1 MQLEKFITPLLFRYH
16 CVVVPGFGAFLSH
29 EKGASHHVK
38 NNSFYPPTKVL
49 SFNARLQV
57 GDGILVAHIA
67 ASLSK
72 TYEESLIIL
81 KEEVQK
87 WTLSLKEGN
96 AIDLEGLGILENS
109 KGGHTHF
116 TPYHQ
121 ANYLPASFGL
131 SAVKVLPIAASLSTQ
146 QRDSL
151 GPMAFELDP
160 SHGKNFNLG
169 KVFLKYAAAGLIGV
183 SSLLS
188 IYKSYDFHLE
198 NKVTAQQE
206 AQEIVS
212 QKIQEATFFGN
223 NPLSFSALEINLTKK
238 EEVAPSFFIIA
249 GAFRDPDNAS
259 IKIADLKSKGFEN
272 ASYLGANRYGL
283 HQVSFASFITETDAR
298 VFLRDIHKNFAQDA
312 WILMIAK

>member
-1 MQLEKFITPLLFRYH
+1 VQLEKFITPLLFRYH

-29 EKGASHHVK
+29 EKGASHHEK

-49 SFNARLQV
+49 SFNGRLQV

-81 KEEVQK
+81 QEEVQK
-87 WTLSLKEGN
+87 WTISLKEGN

-109 KGGHTHF
+109 KEGHTHF
-116 TPYHQ
+116 TPNHQ

-131 SAVKVLPIAASLSTQ
+131 TAVKVFPIANSLSTQ
-146 QRDSL
+146 ESGSL
-151 GPMAFELDP
+151 EPMVFELDP
-160 SHGKNFNLG
+160 SHGKNLNIG

-188 IYKSYDFHLE
+188 VYKSYDFHLE

-238 EEVAPSFFIIA
+238 EVVAPSFFIIA
-249 GAFRDPDNAS
+249 GAFRNPENAS

-272 ASYLGANRYGL
+272 ASYIGANRYGL

-298 VFLRDIHKNFAQDA
+298 VILRDIHKNFAQDA
-312 WILMIAK
+312 WILMTAE